1 MATGNRGKTEN
12 LIPYKPGQSGNPS
25 GRPKRAPVTDYL
37 RDQLEMEVPKE
48 LLDRVSPQELLMMKL
63 VMGEKPTFG
72 QFVAFKSIQAT
83 LKGDIFALKE
93 VLDRVEGK
101 VTQKVDHGG
110 RITLETLLT
119 SGHEG
124 ESSE

>member
-48 LLDRVSPQELLMMKL
+48 ILESLRPQELGILKL
-63 VMGEKPTFG
+63 VMGESPTFG

-119 SGHEG
+119 SGADAG
-124 ESSE
+124 SDD